1 MRIASKIVVVFLWVL
16 SAVATVHSQ
25 TSTPPAKNAAPTT
38 TQTADPAQLFQSG
51 QEALNHNQLD
61 TAEREFRQVLQLDPK
76 SGAAYANL
84 GVVNM
89 RRKQWDKALTMLHKA
104 EPLIPKSQ
112 ATGIR
117 LNIGLAYFRQN
128 EFSKA
133 IPPFE
138 SVVRDQPDAEQPRY
152 LLGLCY
158 FFAEKWADAANTLEP
173 LWAQQSSNL
182 EYLYVLSNAA
192 NRAGL
197 KSLDDRAAEQF
208 TKLGSD
214 SAEYHLYAGKY
225 HLESGQPDKAIA
237 EFNAAAD
244 RNANFPY
251 IHFYLGL
258 AHAKKQEY
266 PTARD
271 EFLKDAAI
279 EPDLALNYD
288 QLGEVYWFMQDDHNA
303 EKSYREALQRNP
315 RLVNSHIGLAKIY
328 QQQKKYASALTEA
341 DAAVK
346 FDPERPDA
354 HYVRGQALLR
364 LDRKQEAKKE
374 LDEATRIQNE
384 RGPQKEGT
392 LPAPELLQPAQ

>member
-1 MRIASKIVVVFLWVL
+1 MVSAIAN
-16 SAVATVHSQ
+16 AHPQ
-25 TSTPPAKNAAPTT
+25 TSTPAAKNERPANA
-38 TQTADPAQLFQSG
+38 QAADPAQLFQHG
-51 QEALNHNQLD
+51 QEALGANQLD
-61 TAEREFRQVLQLDPK
+61 TAERDFRQVLQLDPK
-76 SGAAYANL
+76 AAAAYANL
-84 GVVNM
+84 GVVYM
-89 RRKQWDKALTMLHKA
+89 RRKQWDKALAMLHKA
-104 EPLIPKSQ
+104 EPLIPRVP
-112 ATGIR
+112 GIR

-128 EFSKA
+128 EFLKA

-158 FFAEKWADAANTLEP
+158 FFAQNWAGAANTLEP

-197 KSLDDRAAEQF
+197 KSLDNRATEQF

-214 SAEYHLYAGKY
+214 SPEYHLYAGKY
-225 HLESGQPDKAIA
+225 HLESGQPDQAIA

-244 RNANFPY
+244 RNANLPY
-251 IHFYLGL
+251 VHFYLGL

-266 PTARD
+266 PAARD

-279 EPDLALNYD
+279 EPDLPLNYD
-288 QLGEVYWFMQDDHNA
+288 QLGEVYWLMQDDKNA

-315 RLVNSHIGLAKIY
+315 HLVNSHIGLARIY
-328 QQQKKYASALTEA
+328 QQQKKYAAALAEA

-346 FDPERPDA
+346 FDPARPDT
-354 HYVRGQALLR
+354 HYIRGQALLH
-364 LDRKQEAKKE
+364 LDRKPEARKE
-374 LDEATRIQNE
+374 LEEATRIQSE
-384 RGPQKEGT
+384 RGTQQEL
-392 LPAPELLQPAQ
+392 LPSPELQEDQR